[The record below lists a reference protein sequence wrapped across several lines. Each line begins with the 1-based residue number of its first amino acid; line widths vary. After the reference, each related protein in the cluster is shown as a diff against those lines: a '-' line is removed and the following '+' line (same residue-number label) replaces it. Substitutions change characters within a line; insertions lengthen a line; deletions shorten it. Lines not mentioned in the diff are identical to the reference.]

1 MSAIN
6 MLYSASIISCSTPI
20 PYVAITLKNIYLGGA
35 ILDEFTS
42 EYYNDKNATSG
53 LLFQQYTYIAVD
65 KIYNPSIVNVW
76 KANIDKAAYAEKQ
89 DLGVY
94 IPSERR

>member
-42 EYYNDKNATSG
+42 EYYNDKNATFG
-53 LLFQQYTYIAVD
+53 MLFQKYKTSAVD
-65 KIYNPSIVNVW
+65 NISHRSIVNEW
-76 KANIDKAAYAEKQ
+76 KSNMDKADYE
-89 DLGVY
+89 
-94 IPSERR
+94 